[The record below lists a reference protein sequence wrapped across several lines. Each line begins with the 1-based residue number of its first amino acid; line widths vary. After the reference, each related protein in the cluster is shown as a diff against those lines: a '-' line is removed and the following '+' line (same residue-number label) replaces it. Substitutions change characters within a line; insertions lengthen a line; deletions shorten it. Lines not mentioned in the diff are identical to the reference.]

1 MYYPDM
7 SEVEWSDWYCTI
19 YAVKWRGIW
28 APLGLVMPL
37 RLVAVFYKIVQ
48 KIWVLNKAVF
58 FSFFFEFSR
67 MRLNLPEYWVMF
79 SYLVYVVRSGSKVS

>member
-28 APLGLVMPL
+28 APLGRVMPL
-37 RLVAVFYKIVQ
+37 RFVAVFYKIVQ
-48 KIWVLNKAVF
+48 KICFLNKAVF
-58 FSFFFEFSR
+58 FFSFLRVLANALEFTR
-67 MRLNLPEYWVMF
+67 ILDDVQLF
-79 SYLVYVVRSGSKVS
+79 SVKR